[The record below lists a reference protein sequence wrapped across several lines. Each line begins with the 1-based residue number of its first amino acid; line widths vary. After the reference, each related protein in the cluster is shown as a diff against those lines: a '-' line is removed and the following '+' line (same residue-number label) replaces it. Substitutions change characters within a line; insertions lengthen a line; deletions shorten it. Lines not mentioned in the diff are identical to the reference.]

1 MHVAVRRP
9 ENLYRSAQHVLS
21 ALVVLLLIETIFD
34 HHAAILV
41 SSGFAAFAWGLEIT
55 RRRWP
60 SWNRVLMRTMGL
72 VAHEHEAHAVN
83 SATWMSTGL
92 AIIAPFFSLPTCA
105 LALVTLGFG
114 DPAAG
119 FIGRRYGRHK
129 LVNNRSAEGTVAYA
143 LVAFLAGLAVLTIWH
158 PQLGVRGVLAA
169 ALAAVVGALTELFCR
184 TVDDNFA
191 VPVLTAAAVGLVL
204 QGSVGW

>member
-9 ENLYRSAQHVLS
+9 ENLYRSAQHVIS

-41 SSGFAAFAWGLEIT
+41 SSSFAAFAWTLEIT

-60 SWNRVLMRTMGL
+60 AWNRVLMRTMGL
-72 VAHEHEAHAVN
+72 VAHEHEAHVVN

-143 LVAFLAGLAVLTIWH
+143 LVAFLAGLGVLTIWH
-158 PQLGVRGVLAA
+158 PELGVRGVVAA

-184 TVDDNFA
+184 NVDDNFA

-204 QGSVGW
+204 QGSGGW